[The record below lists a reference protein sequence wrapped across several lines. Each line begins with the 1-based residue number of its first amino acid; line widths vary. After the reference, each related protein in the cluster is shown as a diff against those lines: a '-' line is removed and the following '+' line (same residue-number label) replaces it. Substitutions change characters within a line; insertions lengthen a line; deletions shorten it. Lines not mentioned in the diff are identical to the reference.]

1 MKEQY
6 LGKRKLLSSRSSLP
20 IKCIVNPKT
29 GEIVFRDIVRKNKIN
44 KMFNGSR
51 N

>member
-1 MKEQY
+1 MNKEQY
-6 LGKRKLLSSRSSLP
+6 LGKRKLP